1 MKSVIVLEV
10 HESLNKKIFQCN
22 LTYREQNLKN
32 FQTGV
37 LNQYIF
43 DTATIIFNKKFTEYQ
58 MYLQ

>member
-1 MKSVIVLEV
+1 MLEV

-37 LNQYIF
+37 LNKYIF